1 MVMGNKIFNLE
12 DTLFVIGAE
21 IIEIIRNKNLKIDKL
36 HKELNKRYVKEI
48 SFDKMM
54 YALDFLFILDK
65 VEIKEK
71 DIIGLK

>member
-1 MVMGNKIFNLE
+1 MGNKIFNLE